1 MLIFLIELCS
11 KMDLTDLSA
20 LQIFGLVTSLESTK
34 TSECLL
40 TAFFFSQLKKVVLSL
55 SGPTNWMERLTG
67 NCAKL

>member
-40 TAFFFSQLKKVVLSL
+40 TAFFFSQLKKVAQSL
-55 SGPTNWMERLTG
+55 
-67 NCAKL
+67 